1 MLRYALILLLAAFLV
16 QSVGAI
22 PFYWEPKTE
31 EPGFTIDVP
40 AKWNQA
46 SRSRDKVA
54 NVHFERR
61 DRAGR
66 VAIEVRAYTTDNT
79 DIEQLVLQL
88 RSRLAVKY
96 DRVFLVRRKDV
107 GFRKNMERQVWS
119 ARVGKKNYT
128 LLTSFVVADDKVLQL
143 VCVAPAQSKKE
154 YEYVFDNALLSLDFS
169 DGKPDGGAAAE
180 KAEAPAA
187 AAPAPVP
194 AAPAPAAPVPALPA
208 VPGAP
213 AAPALPDP
221 GKVKPPKIEF

>member
-1 MLRYALILLLAAFLV
+1 MLRYALILLSAALFV
-16 QSVGAI
+16 PSVAAI
-22 PFYWEPKTE
+22 PFYWEPKTD

-40 AKWNQA
+40 AKWSQA

-66 VAIEVRAYTTDNT
+66 VAIEVRAYNSDNT

-107 GFRKNMERQVWS
+107 GFRKNMERQVWT

-143 VCVAPAQSKKE
+143 ICVAPTKTKKE

-169 DGKPDGGAAAE
+169 DGKPDGGSADD

-187 AAPAPVP
+187 APAAPATPAP
-194 AAPAPAAPVPALPA
+194 AAPAPAPPA

-213 AAPALPDP
+213 AVPALPDP
-221 GKVKPPKIEF
+221 GKAKPPKIEF

>member
-1 MLRYALILLLAAFLV
+1 MLRYALILLFAALFV

-40 AKWNQA
+40 AKWSQA

-66 VAIEVRAYTTDNT
+66 VAIEVRAYNSENT

-119 ARVGKKNYT
+119 ARIGKKKYT
-128 LLTSFVVADDKVLQL
+128 LLTSFVVADDRVLQL
-143 VCVAPAQSKKE
+143 VCVAPAQTWKE
-154 YEYVFDNALLSLDFS
+154 YEYIFDNALLSLDFS
-169 DGKPDGGAAAE
+169 DGRSDEGAADD
-180 KAEAPAA
+180 KVEAPTGTPATSA
-187 AAPAPVP
+187 PTAPAPP
-194 AAPAPAAPVPALPA
+194 AAPGTSGPPAAPGTDKP
-208 VPGAP
+208 
-213 AAPALPDP
+213 
-221 GKVKPPKIEF
+221 KPPKIEF